1 MNFAEDQASAVVEYE
16 FFNVPEEALIALPDR
31 VNNAVRTLVR
41 RERTPSDDDVRAI
54 VQSGE
59 SKSSSNW
66 SEMPSAR
73 VRVVVPESVAIDV
86 ALQRSFDNGGN
97 VIESQPLTIEE
108 KRRLLRKSTR
118 FRLQRLR
125 KMNTPEARQRRAR
138 ELQKSRQKRQ
148 RRVSP
153 ERQVCIICMEKI
165 KYRVDKVFLD
175 ACGHV
180 FHIDCVVNWLAQIP
194 RTCPTCRVPVD
205 LTPQANEVS
214 SPRTRSASRETR
226 DRMHSADETIEI

>member
-1 MNFAEDQASAVVEYE
+1 
-16 FFNVPEEALIALPDR
+16 
-31 VNNAVRTLVR
+31 
-41 RERTPSDDDVRAI
+41 
-54 VQSGE
+54 
-59 SKSSSNW
+59 
-66 SEMPSAR
+66 
-73 VRVVVPESVAIDV
+73 
-86 ALQRSFDNGGN
+86 
-97 VIESQPLTIEE
+97 
-108 KRRLLRKSTR
+108 
-118 FRLQRLR
+118 
-125 KMNTPEARQRRAR
+125 MNTPEARQRRAR

-180 FHIDCVVNWLAQIP
+180 FHINCVVNWLSQIP

-214 SPRTRSASRETR
+214 SPRTRAASREAR